1 MNIRRAYY
9 SSTLASFLQR
19 TSANI
24 LGELAHHSGFAI
36 ELNQRDAWIRQIAIL
51 QEQLIPWSAS
61 GHIFLEFVVPRMGRR
76 IDVLVVIQNAVL
88 VIEFK
93 VGESEF
99 TRAALD
105 QVWVLIST

>member
-36 ELNQRDAWIRQIAIL
+36 ELNQRDA
-51 QEQLIPWSAS
+51 
-61 GHIFLEFVVPRMGRR
+61 
-76 IDVLVVIQNAVL
+76 
-88 VIEFK
+88 
-93 VGESEF
+93 
-99 TRAALD
+99 
-105 QVWVLIST
+105 